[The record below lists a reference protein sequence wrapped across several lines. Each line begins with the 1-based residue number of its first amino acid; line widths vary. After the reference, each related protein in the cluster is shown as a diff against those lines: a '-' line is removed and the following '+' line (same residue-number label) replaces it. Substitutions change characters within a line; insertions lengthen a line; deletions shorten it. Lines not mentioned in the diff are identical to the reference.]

1 MARGCEI
8 ARQFGTAAVFV
19 KPHFVIEAS
28 KILAGS
34 TVKVGTAIGFPHGL
48 ALLQIQ
54 AEEAEMAIDMG
65 AREIDVAANVGKV
78 LSGDWEYVTACIA
91 GVAEVVKARGL
102 IIKVIFETCY
112 LADEHKIRLCQ
123 VCEQVGVH
131 FAKTSTGFGTGGATE
146 ADVALMVRN
155 LKTVK
160 VKAAGGIRTLEQV
173 RRYLALGAS
182 RIGTSSTQR
191 IMQELAS

>member
-131 FAKTSTGFGTGGATE
+131 FAKTSTGFGTAGATE

>member
-19 KPHFVIEAS
+19 KRHFVIEAS

-48 ALLQIQ
+48 ALPQIQ

-131 FAKTSTGFGTGGATE
+131 FAKTSTGFGTAGATE